1 MTLKFPE
8 RLIKVSNSSAAL
20 YFKFGASQ
28 RDLLATPAFFF
39 TDSFSI
45 VFQGCCMWL
54 RADPIVKDEQT
65 VDRQPEKRTAYCVKE
80 LRWECC
86 MTSLC
91 SFHRTV
97 YRSLKN
103 DISYTLIDAVR
114 LF

>member
-45 VFQGCCMWL
+45 VFQGCCM
-54 RADPIVKDEQT
+54 
-65 VDRQPEKRTAYCVKE
+65 
-80 LRWECC
+80 
-86 MTSLC
+86 
-91 SFHRTV
+91 
-97 YRSLKN
+97 
-103 DISYTLIDAVR
+103 
-114 LF
+114 